1 LPPAEQSEQLGGARV
16 LCIGDVLLEYT
27 ARGARLDGRGAEP
40 VLIVESEAREVG
52 GAAAVLRDLVAL
64 GVRVTFVSA
73 VGNDNAGREIE
84 QLMEEEKDADIHL
97 LVQPGR
103 ATATRSRFV
112 SGERV
117 LLRADHD
124 NAAPL
129 GPFVREDLLRLA
141 RELVTNHG
149 AAVVSDHG
157 KGVLTEG
164 VALEIIRAAREAGAK
179 IVVAAEGGDPIR
191 YRGAHL
197 LTVTRP
203 ELAHAAGMPVDGTA
217 AVTAAAGA
225 LIDRCAFDGLLV
237 FGPGAR
243 VILFEGGGAVTRV
256 RALGTN
262 GIAMIAAGLAAGLPP
277 PAALRRAASE

>member
-1 LPPAEQSEQLGGARV
+1 MPPAELSVARV
-16 LCIGDVLLEYT
+16 LCVGDVLLDYT

-40 VLIVESEAREVG
+40 VLVVESEARQVG

-64 GVRVTFVSA
+64 GVQTTFVSA

-84 QLMEEEKDADIHL
+84 QLMADATGADIHL

-103 ATATRSRFV
+103 ATATRSRFIA
-112 SGERV
+112 GDRV

-141 RELVTNHG
+141 RELVTSHG
-149 AAVVSDHG
+149 AAIVSDHG

-179 IVVAAEGGDPIR
+179 VVVAAEGGDPIR
-191 YRGAHL
+191 YRGADL
-197 LTVTRP
+197 LTITR
-203 ELAHAAGMPVDGTA
+203 
-217 AVTAAAGA
+217 
-225 LIDRCAFDGLLV
+225 
-237 FGPGAR
+237 
-243 VILFEGGGAVTRV
+243 
-256 RALGTN
+256 
-262 GIAMIAAGLAAGLPP
+262 
-277 PAALRRAASE
+277 SE

>member
-1 LPPAEQSEQLGGARV
+1 LPPAEPNAARV
-16 LCIGDVLLEYT
+16 LCVGDVLLDYL
-27 ARGARLDGRGAEP
+27 ARGTRLDGRGAEP
-40 VLIVESEAREVG
+40 VLVVESEARQVG

-64 GVRVTFVSA
+64 GVTVTFVSA

-84 QLMEEEKDADIHL
+84 QLMAEEKGADIHL

-112 SGERV
+112 EGERV
-117 LLRADHD
+117 LLRADQD

-141 RELVTNHG
+141 RGLVTSHG
-149 AAVVSDHG
+149 AAIISDHG

-179 IVVAAEGGDPIR
+179 VVVAAEGGDPIR

-197 LTVTRP
+197 LTVAEP
-203 ELAHAAGMPVDGTA
+203 ELAHAAGMPVDSAA

-225 LIDRCAFDGLLV
+225 LIDRCAFDGVLV

-243 VILFEGGGAVTRV
+243 VVLVEDGGVVTRV
-256 RALGTN
+256 RRFGAN
-262 GIAMIAAGLAAGLPP
+262 GIAIVAAALAAGLAPSE
-277 PAALRRAASE
+277 ALRRAASE